1 MRMYLGM
8 YIILLIK
15 LPHVRYSNKNVN
27 SPLTDLMRNNGVT
40 SATSLRR
47 FCNKLKSKLKQGKE
61 VIIIKNN
68 NCYMN
73 ACSFLKNDHAI
84 LKI

>member
-15 LPHVRYSNKNVN
+15 LLHVRYSNKNVN

-40 SATSLRR
+40 SATLRR
-47 FCNKLKSKLKQGKE
+47 YEDSVTN
-61 VIIIKNN
+61 
-68 NCYMN
+68 
-73 ACSFLKNDHAI
+73 
-84 LKI
+84 